1 MGLAASLFTIAE
13 VATKTSTF
21 IRKIK
26 RAPNELLALHNEV
39 TEIQNLV
46 SQTQVLS
53 DHDLTANTVLASAL
67 NHAASRACAVQLLLN
82 DIEKHP
88 RSFRAKWPIYEKE
101 ARQLQN
107 DLRGARAQLNGA
119 LTLSNAWV
127 TACLNMSRCD

>member
-46 SQTQVLS
+46 SQTQILS
-53 DHDLTANTVLASAL
+53 DRDLTANTVLASAL
-67 NHAASRACAVQLLLN
+67 NHAVSHAHAVQLLIN

-88 RSFRAKWPIYEKE
+88 RSFPVKWPIYYEKE
-101 ARQLQN
+101 ARQLQS
-107 DLRGARAQLNGA
+107 DLRSARAQLDGA

-127 TACLNMSRCD
+127 TPNR